1 MVRICPSILSA
12 DFLNLKEEIKL
23 LEKAK
28 IEVLHFDVMDGY
40 FVPNLSFGP
49 SILSSIKKVSKMLM
63 DVHLMVKKPLKFL
76 EQFSKAGAFS
86 ITFHVEC
93 DDNILECINKI
104 KSLNCKCGIAI
115 NPKTSIEKIFPFL
128 DYVDMVVVI
137 SVNPGFGGQEFIKD
151 SLKKVKD
158 LKLLKSSLKIQLDG
172 GINLKTAKYVSDA
185 SVSYAVVGSYIFSSG
200 DVLNAISNLNNI
212 LTNKILT

>member
-1 MVRICPSILSA
+1 MIKICPSILSA

-86 ITFHVEC
+86 ITFHLEC
-93 DDNILECINKI
+93 DDNISECINKI

-115 NPKTSIEKIFPFL
+115 NPETPIEKIFPFL
-128 DYVDMVVVI
+128 DYVDMVVVM

-151 SLKKVKD
+151 SLKKVED
-158 LKLLKSSLKIQLDG
+158 LKMRKSSLKIQLDG
-172 GINLKTAKYVSDA
+172 GINLKTAKYVADA
-185 SVSYAVVGSYIFSSG
+185 SVSYAVVGSYIFYSG
-200 DVLNAISNLNNI
+200 DVLTAISSLNNI